1 MKKLLVTVAAILA
14 IAMLT
19 GCPGAPKDTDG
30 SGSNSGNGSS
40 AGTGNGGNGSGGGS
54 GAGTGSSGS
63 GGGNETPAVTQKT
76 IKNVPDAIGD
86 IVLKDGKAIAY
97 YDGLTLTDAEKAD
110 AIAVIFYAGG
120 DNELGSRKLGVGLYE
135 YCHTRSYY
143 AQNSNTTGRKTNDA
157 NDETNGLNNQKV
169 MENYDDYK
177 TQFISDFDSD
187 HLDNLDYPAFYWT
200 GNYYDWDGV
209 DIPWDESNPNA
220 LCKNWYVP
228 ATKELKK
235 LLEQS
240 TIVNKAFAKISD
252 TADKFT
258 ETGYKSYWSSTTDN
272 NPTNSIS
279 PEKYENAY
287 YFILEPQATTKV
299 QGPYSIKK
307 DSALAVRAVH
317 AF

>member
-1 MKKLLVTVAAILA
+1 MKKLLSTVAAILA
-14 IAMLT
+14 IALLLT
-19 GCPGAPKDTDG
+19 GCPGSPKEDENTG
-30 SGSNSGNGSS
+30 GNSGS
-40 AGTGNGGNGSGGGS
+40 GS

-76 IKNVPDAIGD
+76 IKNAPDAIGD

-97 YDGLTLTDAEKAD
+97 FDGLTLTDAEKAD
-110 AIAVIFYAGG
+110 AIAVIFYASG

-135 YCHTRSYY
+135 YAGSTPFY
-143 AQNSNTTGRKTNDA
+143 AKDTNSNGRNKNTA
-157 NDETNGLNNQKV
+157 NNEINGLLNQNTIEGDV
-169 MENYDDYK
+169 EYETSIDHDDSSLMYYDYD
-177 TQFISDFDSD
+177 TSNF
-187 HLDNLDYPAFYWT
+187 PAFHWAGDYHDLPDQKIQ
-200 GNYYDWDGV
+200 GSGV
-209 DIPWDESNPNA
+209 QSAYCD
-220 LCKNWYVP
+220 NWYVP

-252 TADKFT
+252 TADKFP

-272 NPTNSIS
+272 TPTNSIS

-287 YFILEPQATTKV
+287 YFTLEPQAPKKV
-299 QGPYSIKK
+299 QGPLSIKK

>member
-1 MKKLLVTVAAILA
+1 VAAILA
-14 IAMLT
+14 IALLLT
-19 GCPGAPKDTDG
+19 GCPGSPKDEENTG
-30 SGSNSGNGSS
+30 GNSGS
-40 AGTGNGGNGSGGGS
+40 GS
-54 GAGTGSSGS
+54 GAGGS

-76 IKNVPDAIGD
+76 IKNAPDAIGD

-120 DNELGSRKLGVGLYE
+120 DNELGSRKLGVGVYE
-135 YCHTRSYY
+135 YYHTRSYY
-143 AQNSNTTGRKTNDA
+143 AQNSNTTGRKTNEA

-169 MENYDDYK
+169 MENYNDYK
-177 TQFISDFDSD
+177 TQYISDFDSD
-187 HLDNLDYPAFYWT
+187 HLDKLNYPAFYWT

-252 TADKFT
+252 TADKFP

-272 NPTNSIS
+272 TPTNSIT

-287 YFILEPQATTKV
+287 YFTLEPQASTKV
-299 QGPYSIKK
+299 QGPISIKK